1 MASVSLAPE
10 KFGKYTILE
19 RIGVGGMSEVFLA
32 KTEGIEGFERKVA
45 LKRIFPDLTM
55 HEEFVRSFIHE
66 ARIGGMLYHH
76 NVVQTLDFGKVN
88 GVYFIAL
95 EYIEGSHLGH
105 ILNKCREKGQL
116 LPPPLFMQLAL
127 QIVEGLEYIH
137 NADVEGESLKLVHR
151 DIKPSNMLISAQG
164 VVKISDFGVV
174 KAESQIDG
182 RTRVGAVKGTI
193 GYMAPE
199 QARGMPIGQAADLYA
214 FGAMLYE
221 MATLKR
227 LYGQG
232 DELTILRRVRDS
244 EFVEPIEIARRY
256 IPGLE
261 KVLAKLLAPEARDRY
276 AEAAEIAEVLRSLPV
291 QSQDRKAL
299 VAHMRSLGVM
309 EPSARETGIKRNK
322 VELAALEPAPAAEPE
337 AVRPSVGVP
346 GPSILGPSIFNPG
359 AAPAAPRATPP
370 PPNVPAP
377 SVPSP
382 GRGVETGPLRSSREQ
397 PALKGASAPASSP
410 APVVSAPV
418 LLPSTSAEVGPNISP
433 PLPVVPKRP
442 LISPQVRE
450 AFTGF
455 LIVVLGIA
463 VAFAAYAL
471 VDMLLSSGP

>member
-1 MASVSLAPE
+1 E

-105 ILNKCREKGQL
+105 VLNKCREKGQL

-244 EFVEPIEIARRY
+244 EFVEPIELARRY

-276 AEAAEIAEVLRSLPV
+276 ADAAEIAEVLRSLQV

-299 VAHMRSLGVM
+299 VALMRSLGVM
-309 EPSARETGIKRNK
+309 EPSAREAGIKRNK
-322 VELAALEPAPAAEPE
+322 VELAALEPAPAVEPE
-337 AVRPSVGVP
+337 AVRPSVGVPGGVP

-359 AAPAAPRATPP
+359 AAPAASRATPP

-397 PALKGASAPASSP
+397 SALKSSAVPPASP
-410 APVVSAPV
+410 VPVVPAPV
-418 LLPSTSAEVGPNISP
+418 LLASSSVEPGPTLSP
-433 PLPVVPKRP
+433 PLPVLPKRT
-442 LISPQVRE
+442 LISSQVRE
-450 AFTGF
+450 ALTGF
-455 LIVVLGIA
+455 LIVVLGIT

-471 VDMLLSSGP
+471 VDMLLSPTP